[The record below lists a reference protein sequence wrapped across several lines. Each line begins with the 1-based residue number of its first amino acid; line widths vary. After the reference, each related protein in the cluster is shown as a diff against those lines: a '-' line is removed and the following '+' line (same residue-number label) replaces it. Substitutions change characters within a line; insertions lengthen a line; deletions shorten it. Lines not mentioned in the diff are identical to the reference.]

1 MNQAN
6 LGRKELRA
14 SIERLLELAEVA
26 ESAGMDGEG
35 GGESVLRFGDVA
47 VALGFVNRAQVW
59 AALETQ
65 RLDREDGRPH
75 RLVGKILEDH
85 GLITPAQCAEVVD
98 ALAEVVAARRRDA
111 VASPLVGRLGA

>member
-1 MNQAN
+1 MTAKN
-6 LGRKELRA
+6 LDRAQLRA

-26 ESAGMDGEG
+26 EAAGMDGEG

-47 VALGFVNRAQVW
+47 VALGFVSRAQVW
-59 AALETQ
+59 LALEKQ

-75 RLVGKILEDH
+75 RLVGKILEDE
-85 GLITPAQCAEVVD
+85 GWITPAQCAQVVD

-111 VASPLVGRLGA
+111 SAPLVGRLGA